1 MNMKMIVA
9 MINPHRLDDVK
20 KALGDIDIQ
29 GMSVSEIKG
38 FGRTGGRTDV
48 FRGSAYH
55 VDFVPKLKIEVVV
68 ADQQVHPVLDAI
80 ERSAKTGKIGD
91 GKVFVLGVDEAMR
104 IRTGERGE
112 AAI

>member
-1 MNMKMIVA
+1 MKMVVAIV
-9 MINPHRLDDVK
+9 NPHKLDDVK
-20 KALGDIDIQ
+20 KALGDIDVQ

-38 FGRTGGRTDV
+38 FGRTGGRTEG
-48 FRGSAYH
+48 FRGSAYS

-68 ADQQVHPVLDAI
+68 GDAQVHAVLDAI
-80 ERSAKTGKIGD
+80 ERSAKSGKIGD